1 MFPLFRPGYKTVVR
15 LFPHEAAD
23 LEPCLEAAEE
33 EAKKE
38 KQETWST
45 LTLGPRSRW
54 CLEGTPRGLTC
65 GWLVGDFWVKN
76 LEMSN
81 VSP

>member
-1 MFPLFRPGYKTVVR
+1 MVR

-45 LTLGPRSRW
+45 LSLVVCWREHVDP
-54 CLEGTPRGLTC
+54 
-65 GWLVGDFWVKN
+65 WLVGWVVWVKN
-76 LEMSN
+76 REMSN
-81 VSP
+81 VSHEKDAALVVKGIYSPEN